1 MEQIKKIGKTW
12 FRGDA
17 FIAYENIEKFCK
29 SIGLFIV
36 PVGEMEC
43 FYRAT
48 NKEKKDWVY
57 EVLENY
63 NLANEPKLEDAR
75 KFIEEII
82 KFGEES

>member
-1 MEQIKKIGKTW
+1 
-12 FRGDA
+12 
-17 FIAYENIEKFCK
+17 
-29 SIGLFIV
+29 
-36 PVGEMEC
+36 MEC